1 MKCHYIYTE
10 DGLKVL
16 VPGCMSVAVSGDI
29 ADCTCREETFEA
41 FERERYNKTV
51 KALRKQVK
59 ELERE
64 NIQQNRIIKNLL
76 KKLRKTMNKVEH
88 PKTKMPKVVSEG
100 KIKIGDFEIRV
111 CVLDDGKRIIP
122 QEDFKKA
129 LDFLGL
135 TEDDVEKMKKGNTH
149 EQG

>member
-51 KALRKQVK
+51 KALRNR
-59 ELERE
+59 LRSLNERTYS
-64 NIQQNRIIKNLL
+64 
-76 KKLRKTMNKVEH
+76 KTVSS
-88 PKTKMPKVVSEG
+88 KTY
-100 KIKIGDFEIRV
+100 
-111 CVLDDGKRIIP
+111 
-122 QEDFKKA
+122 
-129 LDFLGL
+129 
-135 TEDDVEKMKKGNTH
+135 
-149 EQG
+149 